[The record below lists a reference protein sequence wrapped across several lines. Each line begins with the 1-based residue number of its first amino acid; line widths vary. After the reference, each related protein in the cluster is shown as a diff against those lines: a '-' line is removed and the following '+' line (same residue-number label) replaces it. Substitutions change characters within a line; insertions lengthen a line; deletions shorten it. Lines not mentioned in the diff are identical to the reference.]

1 MLVCEYVCVH
11 SSSELIG
18 GTVTELIGEPM
29 AAAIWRASLI
39 LTLFL
44 HYKSIRL

>member
-18 GTVTELIGEPM
+18 GTVTELIGE
-29 AAAIWRASLI
+29 RLI
-39 LTLFL
+39 EPILATPL
-44 HYKSIRL
+44 

>member
-29 AAAIWRASLI
+29 AAAIWRVCLI